1 MVTPYTPTDFD
12 DGDCGDVIPDDG
24 MKVSKFSKGGPQLG
38 SRYKCDVLD
47 EDLCD
52 FSRDDADIGG

>member
-1 MVTPYTPTDFD
+1 LVTPYTPTDFD
-12 DGDCGDVIPDDG
+12 DGDCDIIPDDG

-38 SRYKCDVLD
+38 SRYKCDDVLD

-52 FSRDDADIGG
+52 FSRDDAVLGG